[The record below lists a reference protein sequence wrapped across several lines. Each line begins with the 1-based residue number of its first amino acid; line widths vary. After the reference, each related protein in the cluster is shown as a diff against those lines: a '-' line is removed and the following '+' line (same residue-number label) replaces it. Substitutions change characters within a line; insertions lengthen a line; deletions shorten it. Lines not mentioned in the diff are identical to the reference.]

1 MRENYLQT
9 IMLII
14 SQVPYHDARVTTPG
28 PKERVLHY
36 MAPPNQV
43 KHPGVLI
50 SDPVWDSLA

>member
-1 MRENYLQT
+1 
-9 IMLII
+9 MLII

-50 SDPVWDSLA
+50 SNPVWDSLA